1 MQAEAWSAE
10 RERARREAL
19 VRDLGAC
26 GLSSPAWVLCPREPL
41 RAALTAQLAAHGG
54 GFVRFVDWNVLAHSL
69 DDLLGLPFAAP
80 IAEVD
85 RAYIVER
92 ALFARAARMPQLAA
106 PLRSDPF
113 GVAVGL
119 LRVVDLLRAH
129 RWHGVLSPR
138 PHAPDAA
145 GALVDEHLGLLG
157 ELLEALEAQLAA
169 RGQLDTLGRL
179 GRAEGALRG
188 HQRPRPGRLWVDGVD
203 RLAPLERDLLRALL
217 AAGWWVSVAPWVE
230 GWSGAAALP
239 DAEAL
244 DAGVSVTVVHAA
256 DVHAEAEAVAEYVAE
271 AVARGAMP
279 EDFSVVASVAG
290 AAGDRVREALRRWG
304 VAASGQG
311 SLAVTRSPLWQLVRA
326 AVRLVW
332 TGVDVVDLA
341 TLFAAPGSGL
351 WGAERDRFIARL
363 RRSVPSTWEAVR
375 SVLWEVTEPLPP
387 APDAAGTVTP
397 EDARKRGLLAEMRTR
412 AGGLLQCLSSHGP
425 FAAIAP
431 TDRVE
436 GLDAVVS
443 EVLDR
448 FCKPSRFGEALHDP
462 RVQTAWLG
470 AAQAIA
476 AACRTALDRLAQ
488 SSSPLP
494 ERDPGAFLGP
504 VEALLGTVSEAE
516 SPPRQGGV
524 RVRVDDPF
532 GARTETLVVTGLV
545 RGQLPATVAPW
556 LLLGSLERARLA
568 AEHPDL
574 AALPTESALAAL
586 AWRDAWR
593 TLSLPTRRLVLSIP
607 ARLADGTAT
616 EPSPLVAAVL
626 AHSSRTSSTSLVS
639 EPSSPEARWSAPA
652 EGPETRRGRILA
664 AVSAMGHNDVP
675 RALTVLG
682 PLRHDPAV
690 RHLLGARFR
699 PDRGFVLGD
708 LAQAPLAGVVHTPRS
723 LEALLTCRYRFFTT
737 SLLRIAP
744 LRLARGPGLG
754 QGDKTRVTRA
764 ALRALDAVVA
774 EGRQP
779 GAADIEPALEKA
791 LEATVPWLGAG
802 GGSLEGDALRRAVR
816 SFLGRYLE
824 LRRAWELD
832 RAHDPEPLSTPTVLA
847 DEDGPEAPEAPVTLA
862 LSNGRSLA
870 VDPRSPRVETL
881 ALASGLDTGPATRP
895 VVLDLTLRKTD
906 SAAQLRAAGLDL
918 EATLAHAVA
927 TARTPGADGAAAFVR
942 LSLSRPEAEAL
953 VPVAGEGEMA
963 RRLLRVETATR
974 VDLDAHHGLD
984 ALALTGM
991 ARIAEVLAAIDHP
1004 EGAYP
1009 PHTAEER
1016 AHLLKAGAKS
1026 CEYCPSRLGCRFG
1039 LAGEAS

>member
-1 MQAEAWSAE
+1 
-10 RERARREAL
+10 
-19 VRDLGAC
+19 
-26 GLSSPAWVLCPREPL
+26 
-41 RAALTAQLAAHGG
+41 
-54 GFVRFVDWNVLAHSL
+54 
-69 DDLLGLPFAAP
+69 
-80 IAEVD
+80 
-85 RAYIVER
+85 
-92 ALFARAARMPQLAA
+92 
-106 PLRSDPF
+106 
-113 GVAVGL
+113 
-119 LRVVDLLRAH
+119 
-129 RWHGVLSPR
+129 
-138 PHAPDAA
+138 
-145 GALVDEHLGLLG
+145 
-157 ELLEALEAQLAA
+157 
-169 RGQLDTLGRL
+169 
-179 GRAEGALRG
+179 
-188 HQRPRPGRLWVDGVD
+188 
-203 RLAPLERDLLRALL
+203 
-217 AAGWWVSVAPWVE
+217 
-230 GWSGAAALP
+230 
-239 DAEAL
+239 
-244 DAGVSVTVVHAA
+244 
-256 DVHAEAEAVAEYVAE
+256 
-271 AVARGAMP
+271 
-279 EDFSVVASVAG
+279 
-290 AAGDRVREALRRWG
+290 
-304 VAASGQG
+304 
-311 SLAVTRSPLWQLVRA
+311 
-326 AVRLVW
+326 
-332 TGVDVVDLA
+332 
-341 TLFAAPGSGL
+341 
-351 WGAERDRFIARL
+351 
-363 RRSVPSTWEAVR
+363 
-375 SVLWEVTEPLPP
+375 
-387 APDAAGTVTP
+387 
-397 EDARKRGLLAEMRTR
+397 
-412 AGGLLQCLSSHGP
+412 
-425 FAAIAP
+425 
-431 TDRVE
+431 
-436 GLDAVVS
+436 
-443 EVLDR
+443 
-448 FCKPSRFGEALHDP
+448 
-462 RVQTAWLG
+462 
-470 AAQAIA
+470 
-476 AACRTALDRLAQ
+476 
-488 SSSPLP
+488 
-494 ERDPGAFLGP
+494 
-504 VEALLGTVSEAE
+504 
-516 SPPRQGGV
+516 
-524 RVRVDDPF
+524 
-532 GARTETLVVTGLV
+532 
-545 RGQLPATVAPW
+545 
-556 LLLGSLERARLA
+556 
-568 AEHPDL
+568 
-574 AALPTESALAAL
+574 
-586 AWRDAWR
+586 
-593 TLSLPTRRLVLSIP
+593 
-607 ARLADGTAT
+607 
-616 EPSPLVAAVL
+616 
-626 AHSSRTSSTSLVS
+626 
-639 EPSSPEARWSAPA
+639 
-652 EGPETRRGRILA
+652 
-664 AVSAMGHNDVP
+664 MGHNDVP

-881 ALASGLDTGPATRP
+881 VFASGQDTGPATRP

-953 VPVAGEGEMA
+953 VPVAGEGEVA

-1004 EGAYP
+1004 EGAYS